1 MAVTQLE
8 HVMPST
14 TQPLASRRES
24 TSQARC
30 AGDTALGGRCGHLRV
45 ECNAPRALC
54 SEPTSATTALK
65 QLPTRS
71 IQLHRFLR
79 LIMPPGLDF
88 PPS

>member
-30 AGDTALGGRCGHLRV
+30 AGDTALGGRCGHLLRV
-45 ECNAPRALC
+45 QCAARVVQRADICNDRTQAA
-54 SEPTSATTALK
+54 AN
-65 QLPTRS
+65 
-71 IQLHRFLR
+71 
-79 LIMPPGLDF
+79 
-88 PPS
+88 